1 MSSFTVIAESN
12 TKSCSDAELLLVV
25 FDVLMA
31 GMETT
36 VTTLKWALLFMI
48 RNMKVSS
55 KRYSKAHEGSC
66 RCNNR
71 RVRRLIM
78 CSASVSRR

>member
-1 MSSFTVIAESN
+1 MLGRERNTARVPSSAKIVAKDN
-12 TKSCSDAELLLVV
+12 KKSCSDAELLLVV

-48 RNMKVSS
+48 RNTKVSTS
-55 KRYSKAHEGSC
+55 AVPKYKRTLAGATT
-66 RCNNR
+66 
-71 RVRRLIM
+71 
-78 CSASVSRR
+78 SA